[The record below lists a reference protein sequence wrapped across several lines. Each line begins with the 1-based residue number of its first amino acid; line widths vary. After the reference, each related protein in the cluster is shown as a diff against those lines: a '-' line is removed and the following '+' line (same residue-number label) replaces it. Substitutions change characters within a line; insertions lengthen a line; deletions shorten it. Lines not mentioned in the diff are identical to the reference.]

1 MSELHQPRTASR
13 MLFLLVALLAT
24 AIDVGAFRVL
34 ASVELGQ
41 AGRILVALTPLPGDL
56 ALIWLALRAIRKLD
70 EFQKRVHFEAVVV
83 AFLSTGVAV
92 FVYGYLQKAEVVGP
106 LNFGIVWALML
117 ASYAGGYRIAV
128 SHYQ

>member
-1 MSELHQPRTASR
+1 MSESHPAPAISR

-24 AIDVGAFRVL
+24 AIDIGAFHVL
-34 ASVELGQ
+34 AHVELGP
-41 AGRILVALTPLPGDL
+41 ATRILVALSPLPGDL

-92 FVYGYLQKAEVVGP
+92 FVYGYLQKAAAVGP
-106 LNFGIVWALML
+106 LNFGIVWAFML
-117 ASYAGGYRIAV
+117 VSYAVGYRIAV

>member
-1 MSELHQPRTASR
+1 

-117 ASYAGGYRIAV
+117 ASYAVGYRIAV

>member
-34 ASVELGQ
+34 ARVELGPTP
-41 AGRILVALTPLPGDL
+41 RILVALAPLPGDL

-117 ASYAGGYRIAV
+117 ASYAVGYRIAV